1 MEWQTSTVWCARAGG
16 SGGKKPASGWG
27 LIFTTDATGN
37 SPMSLAAASGNE
49 QWMTSYV
56 NKDSLSFCHEQHLS
70 YQTRCKHLSAAGDV
84 LFTMLSSQKL
94 GALRDPLS
102 ELLKLLIVRVEKNP
116 HSVVQPPAL
125 GSPSIQLQP
134 VVSSDIWW
142 PEDRPVPA
150 ETGYKIDLTAEAF
163 MMPKVMSP
171 EFLSRLCEE
180 DVPDVLAVFSCN
192 PIAAAITFKWQ
203 TWRLFFLLS
212 SSFTSFFRLC
222 ICGWQSKAPTAPTHV
237 LMMDQIPCAPQPTFG
252 VPKMPSQWFL
262 AGSFWENSKN
272 LLQEPWKLPQWMEW
286 LEGVWQWLEDSWN
299 QQARIG
305 PSQQ

>member
-1 MEWQTSTVWCARAGG
+1 ME
-16 SGGKKPASGWG
+16 KKPASGWG

-49 QWMTSYV
+49 QWMASYV

-116 HSVVQPPAL
+116 HSAVQPPAL

-222 ICGWQSKAPTAPTHV
+222 ICG
-237 LMMDQIPCAPQPTFG
+237 
-252 VPKMPSQWFL
+252 
-262 AGSFWENSKN
+262 
-272 LLQEPWKLPQWMEW
+272 
-286 LEGVWQWLEDSWN
+286 
-299 QQARIG
+299 
-305 PSQQ
+305 